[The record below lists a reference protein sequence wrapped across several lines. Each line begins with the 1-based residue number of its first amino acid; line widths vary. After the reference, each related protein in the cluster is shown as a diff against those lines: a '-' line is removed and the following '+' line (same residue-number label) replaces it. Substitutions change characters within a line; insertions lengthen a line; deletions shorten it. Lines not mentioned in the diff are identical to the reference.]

1 MVIYDYYVASL
12 KPERTA
18 SAPLSGHVFI
28 LADTFVGKP
37 VSDLCAYHDSH
48 TLGESPV
55 EGKFSLCVSQSITGE
70 SSKWTETTEVN
81 FTIHFTKAVR
91 KDGLQRKFKTCL
103 LKETSCEDYFGD
115 QFS

>member
-12 KPERTA
+12 KPEHTA

-55 EGKFSLCVSQSITGE
+55 DGKFSLCVSQSITGE

-81 FTIHFTKAVR
+81 FTIWCSVDSCIHIKPGKVVCRLAFC
-91 KDGLQRKFKTCL
+91 FKTTH
-103 LKETSCEDYFGD
+103 E
-115 QFS
+115 